1 MELKE
6 VIKAGSLEQA
16 LTVLDEKKE
25 RAKVIAGGT
34 DLVIQLREKK
44 VNPEVLVDISDVPE
58 LSFIR
63 ENGDFI
69 EIGAA
74 TRFVTI
80 KNSPL
85 IGEQFKGLKEAAGH
99 VGSPQIR
106 NLGTVGG
113 NICNASPAA
122 DTVPALL
129 ALDAVAIIKNKKDTR
144 EMPLEDIYIDRGKV
158 KLQPDEILY
167 AVKFLKPK
175 RGQGLG
181 FVKLGLRK
189 ALAISTISV
198 AVFIELD
205 ENSVIKNIRIGSGA
219 LSKFPIREKEVEEF
233 LKGKR
238 LNDEVIEEAAEV
250 FGKVL
255 EERLATR
262 PPVEKDFKPYAIKG
276 VFKEALNKAVQ
287 RTK

>member
-6 VIKAGSLEQA
+6 VIKAGSLEEV
-16 LTVLDEKKE
+16 LRVLDEKREK
-25 RAKVIAGGT
+25 AKVIAGGT

-58 LSFIR
+58 LDFIK
-63 ENGDFI
+63 ETGDFI

-85 IGEQFKGLKEAAGH
+85 ISEQFKGLREAAGH

-129 ALDAVAIIKNKKDTR
+129 ALDAVAVIKSRDNTR
-144 EMPLEDIYIDRGKV
+144 EMALEDIYLDRGKV
-158 KLQPDEILY
+158 KLAPNEILY
-167 AVKFLKPK
+167 SVKFLRPQPH
-175 RGQGLG
+175 QGLG

-189 ALAISTISV
+189 ALAISTISI
-198 AVFIELD
+198 AVFIEID
-205 ENSVIKNIRIGSGA
+205 TNQVVKDIRIGSGA
-219 LSKFPIREKEVEEF
+219 LSRFPVREKEVEAF

-238 LNDEVIEEAAEV
+238 LDEAVIEQAADV

-255 EERLATR
+255 EERLAGR

-276 VFKEALNKAVQ
+276 VFKEALNKAIQ

>member
-6 VIKAGSLEQA
+6 VIKARTLEEV
-16 LTVLDEKKE
+16 LDVLDEKGEK
-25 RAKVIAGGT
+25 AKVIAGGT
-34 DLVIQLREKK
+34 DLVIQLREGK
-44 VNPEVLVDISDVPE
+44 VNPEVLVDISDVAE
-58 LSFIR
+58 LCFIK
-63 ENGDFI
+63 ETGDFI

-74 TRFVTI
+74 TRFVNI
-80 KNSPL
+80 KESPV
-85 IGEQFKGLKEAAGH
+85 IGKPFKGLQEAAGH

-129 ALDAVAIIKNKKDTR
+129 ALDAVAVIKSKQGTR

-158 KLQPDEILY
+158 KLEPQEILY
-167 AVKFLKPK
+167 AVKFLKPQP
-175 RGQGLG
+175 GQGLG

-189 ALAISTISV
+189 ALAISTISL
-198 AVFIELD
+198 AVFVERG
-205 ENSVIKNIRIGSGA
+205 ENEVIKNIRIGSGA
-219 LSKFPIREKEVEEF
+219 LSRFPVREREVEDF
-233 LKGKR
+233 VKGKKMD
-238 LNDEVIEEAAEV
+238 NTVIEEAAEV
-250 FGKVL
+250 FGQVL
-255 EERLATR
+255 EKRLATR

-276 VFKEALNKAVQ
+276 VFKEALNKAWQ